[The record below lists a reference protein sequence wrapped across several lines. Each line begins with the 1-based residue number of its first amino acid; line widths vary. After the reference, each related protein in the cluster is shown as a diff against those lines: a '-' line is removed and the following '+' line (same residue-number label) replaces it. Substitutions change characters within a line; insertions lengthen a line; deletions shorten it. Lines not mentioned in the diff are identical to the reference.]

1 MCYLIQKEVGKKWD
15 TDTMNFFYLP
25 IQDSW
30 SQFEGKKIKSLSK
43 EWVKKTGIPQPG
55 DIQKMVP

>member
-1 MCYLIQKEVGKKWD
+1 MLFNTKGSGGK
-15 TDTMNFFYLP
+15 MRHRYNEFFYLP

-30 SQFEGKKIKSLSK
+30 SQFEGKKIKSLSE

-55 DIQKMVP
+55 DIQKIVP